1 MLRPSSSNL
10 LLGAL
15 LSVACAA
22 PHAAESSSAYPN
34 RPVRIIVPFAPGGG
48 ADGFARTLQPGLS
61 EVLGQPL
68 VLDNR
73 PGASSVIGAEL
84 AARATPDGY
93 TVVLITTTYTVN
105 PSLMKKLPYDPVK
118 DLTAVSLAVRQPNIL
133 VVHPSTPA
141 QSIKE
146 LVALAKSKAGT
157 LTFASGGNGSQPHL
171 AGELL
176 QMLGGIELNHVPYK
190 GSGPGVTALLGGQ
203 VSMMFVGP
211 IAIQAHV
218 KAGKLRALA
227 VADQKRSPAFPGVPT
242 VSEAGFPGL
251 ETGTW
256 YGFLAPAGTPRRVID
271 RFHAAVLKVIS
282 SPEMKSRLAAQSVD
296 VVGAGPVEFGK
307 LIREEIAK
315 WAKLVKRAGI
325 VPG

>member
-1 MLRPSSSNL
+1 MPRGWSSNL

-15 LSVACAA
+15 LSAACATL
-22 PHAAESSSAYPN
+22 HAAEPSIDYPA
-34 RPVRIIVPFAPGGG
+34 RPIRIIVPFPPGGG
-48 ADGFARTLQPGLS
+48 ADAFARTLQPALS
-61 EVLGQPL
+61 GVLGQPL

-73 PGASSVIGAEL
+73 PGASSVIGTEL
-84 AARATPDGY
+84 TARATPDGY
-93 TVVLITTTYTVN
+93 TLVLITTTYTVN
-105 PSLMKKLPYDPVK
+105 PSLIRKLPYDPLK

-133 VVHPSTPA
+133 VVHPSTPV

-146 LVALAKSKAGT
+146 LVALAKTKAGT
-157 LTFASGGNGSQPHL
+157 LTYASGGNGSQPHL

-176 QMLGGIELNHVPYK
+176 QMLAGIELNHVPYK

-203 VSMMFVGP
+203 VAMMFVGP
-211 IAIQAHV
+211 LAIQAHV

-227 VADQKRSPAFPGVPT
+227 VADRKRSPALPEVPT

-271 RFHAAVLKVIS
+271 RFHAAVLKALS
-282 SPEMKSRLAAQSVD
+282 TPEMKSQLTAQSVE
-296 VVGAGPVEFGK
+296 VVGAGPGEFGQ

-325 VPG
+325 TPG